1 MTTICYHHESKTIA
15 VDSRITKGEVICSDK
30 YNKIRER
37 NGVVFVLAGSAS
49 DIDLVVETYPNQ
61 LTFKPSLSGY
71 LIEDGKCYYL
81 VYTEDGQPST
91 LETIW
96 NDSAGSGQDFAMA
109 AMDFGATAKEA
120 VKYAAKR
127 DIYTG
132 GSIKSFKI
140 K

>member
-15 VDSRITKGEVICSDK
+15 VDSRITKGEVICSDN
-30 YNKIRER
+30 YTKIRKN

-49 DIDLVVETYPNQ
+49 DLDLVVESYPNQ
-61 LTFKPSLSGY
+61 LTYKPQVSGY
-71 LIEDGKCYYL
+71 IVEDGKCYYT
-81 VYTEDGQPST
+81 VYTDDGHPTT
-91 LETIW
+91 LETTW

-120 VKYAAKR
+120 VKYATSR
-127 DIYTG
+127 DIYSG
-132 GSIKSFKI
+132 GLIKTFKI